1 MSSQTTPTYSPQEYL
16 ALERAAQQKHE
27 YFNGEIFALAGA
39 SERHNLIVVNLV
51 AAIHAQLKGTA
62 CKVYSNDLRLK
73 VTATGLYTYPD
84 VVALCGDAHFDDD
97 QRDTLLNPQLLIEVI
112 SKSTEG
118 YDRGEKFAHYRRVES
133 LAEYLLISQDKY
145 RIEQYV
151 RQPDNQ
157 WLMSEVS
164 KLEERIELPSIKCTL
179 LLNDVYDRLQPAVS

>member
-39 SERHNLIVVNLV
+39 SERHNLLV
-51 AAIHAQLKGTA
+51 GDLFASIHVQLRGKS
-62 CKVYSNDLRLK
+62 CKVYSSDMRIK
-73 VTATGLYTYPD
+73 VSATGLYTYPD
-84 VVALCGDAHFDDD
+84 VVALCGEARFDDE
-97 QRDTLLNPQLLIEVI
+97 QRDTLINPGLIVEVL
-112 SKSTEG
+112 SASTES

-133 LAEYLLISQDKY
+133 LSEYLLISQDKY
-145 RIEQYV
+145 RIEQFV

-164 KLEERIELPSIKCTL
+164 KLDERIELPSIKCTL
-179 LLNDVYDRLQPAVS
+179 LLSDVYDRVQPVGS

>member
-16 ALERAAQQKHE
+16 AIERAAQQKHE

-39 SERHNLIVVNLV
+39 SERHSLIVVNLV
-51 AAIHAQLKGTA
+51 AAIHVQLKGTN

-73 VTATGLYTYPD
+73 VTATGLYAYPD
-84 VVALCGDAHFDDD
+84 VVALCAEAHFDDEH
-97 QRDTLLNPQLLIEVI
+97 RDTLLNPDLIIEVI

-118 YDRGEKFAHYRRVES
+118 YDRGEKFAHYRRIES
-133 LAEYLLISQDKY
+133 LSEYLLISQDKY
-145 RIEQYV
+145 CIEQYV

-164 KLEERIELPSIKCTL
+164 KLEESIELPSIKCRL
-179 LLNDVYDRLQPAVS
+179 LLGDVYDRIQPV